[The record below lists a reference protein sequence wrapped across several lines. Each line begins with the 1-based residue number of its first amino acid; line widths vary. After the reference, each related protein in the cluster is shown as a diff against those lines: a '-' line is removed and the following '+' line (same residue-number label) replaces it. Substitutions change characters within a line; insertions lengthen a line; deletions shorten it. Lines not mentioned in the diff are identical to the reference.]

1 MAKKTVL
8 DVARELAAAHRAE
21 DPETS
26 NVYLAPAEEEV
37 RLIEITT
44 AVSSAEP
51 GKVLPF
57 RFAKRPDLD
66 LPYDAVVVLLSPEEW
81 DQVRDGRLALPEGW
95 GQANALQQIA

>member
-1 MAKKTVL
+1 
-8 DVARELAAAHRAE
+8 VAHELAAAHRKE

-26 NVYLAPAEEEV
+26 DVYLAPADEEV

-44 AVSSAEP
+44 AVSSAES

-66 LPYDAVVVLLSPEEW
+66 LPYDAVVVLLSPDEW
-81 DQVRDGRLALPEGW
+81 DQVKDGRLALPDGW
-95 GQANALQQIA
+95 GQFNALQHIA